1 MITVGVDEAGRGS
14 IIGPL
19 TIAGVAVDEKDVKTL
34 KNLGVK
40 DSKLLSIKK
49 INELEPKIKEVSKG
63 YKVVALSPEEIDSR
77 FDDEKNLNTMELDHM
92 ISIAKSLVGDKLIV
106 DSPSANTS
114 KIKRYVEIQIRD
126 KEVIAANYADRD
138 YIEVGA
144 ASILA
149 KAERER
155 EVSRIVKEIGYDF
168 GSGYP
173 SDPRTKEFLI
183 KLRKEGLLE
192 DEKLRKYIRKTW
204 RTFKNI
210 KNLTLDDF

>member
-1 MITVGVDEAGRGS
+1 MITIGVDEAGRGS

-19 TIAGVAVDEKDVKTL
+19 TIGGVALEDKDAKTL
-34 KNLGVK
+34 KDLGVK

-49 INELEPKIKEVSKG
+49 INELEPKIKEIANG
-63 YKVVALSPEEIDSR
+63 YKVVALSPEEIDNR
-77 FDDEKNLNTMELDHM
+77 FDDEKNLNYMELDNM
-92 ISIAKSLVGDKLIV
+92 INIARSLAGERLII

-114 KIKRYVEIQIRD
+114 KIKKYVEIQIRD
-126 KEVIAANYADRD
+126 KEIIAANYADRD

-173 SDPRTKEFLI
+173 SDPRTKEFLV
-183 KLRKEGLLE
+183 KLRNEGLLE